1 MPVAGVL
8 RVRRRNERLGK
19 GAIQRKKEVTK
30 ETNKRRR
37 MFWALIFMGLAVA
50 IVPSVLDAHSGAS
63 GAVMERMEVMALN
76 NDAFETI
83 KAMMTGETPYDANQV
98 KTHARS
104 IADSSGEAL
113 TKFFPTDSLDDSSQA
128 LPAIWEDW
136 ETFGALSQELQNRAI
151 ALEAA
156 ADSGPA
162 PQVFEEL
169 SATCDSCHLK
179 FRK

>member
-1 MPVAGVL
+1 M
-8 RVRRRNERLGK
+8 
-19 GAIQRKKEVTK
+19 IK
-30 ETNKRRR
+30 ETNERRR
-37 MFWALIFMGLAVA
+37 MFWALTFMGLAVA

-63 GAVMERMEVMALN
+63 GIVMERMEAMALN

-83 KAMMTGETPYDANQV
+83 KAMMTGEIPYDANQV

-104 IADSSGEAL
+104 IADSSGEAITML
-113 TKFFPTDSLDDSSQA
+113 FPGGSLNEPTQA

-136 ETFGALSQELQNRAI
+136 ETFSSLAQELQNRAI
-151 ALEAA
+151 ALEVE
-156 ADSGPA
+156 ADNGPA